1 MEGICFVNAI
11 HLVDSKAEI
20 SNECRGCG
28 RCVEI
33 CPENAIELIIS
44 NKKFIQDSIDK
55 IEKVIDVS

>member
-1 MEGICFVNAI
+1 MEGICFVDAI
-11 HLVDSKAEI
+11 HLVGDKAEI

-33 CPENAIELIIS
+33 CPENAIKLIIS
-44 NKKFIQDSIDK
+44 NKQFIQDSIDK